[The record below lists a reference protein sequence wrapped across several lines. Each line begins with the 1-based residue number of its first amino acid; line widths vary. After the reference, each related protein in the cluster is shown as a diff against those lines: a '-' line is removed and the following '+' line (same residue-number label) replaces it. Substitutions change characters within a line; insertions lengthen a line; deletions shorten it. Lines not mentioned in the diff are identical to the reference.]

1 MFRTVVYLMMA
12 LVCKYKLVGRLGCK
26 SFLRHAT
33 ILQARSPKHAYLLLV
48 ELPPPSLPSPQRILR
63 LPLGLRCNQMI
74 ISKYSYNIDSMLGV
88 QSQNIKMASGRVI
101 EY

>member
-48 ELPPPSLPSPQRILR
+48 ELPLPPQVPNVYLDYLWAYV
-63 LPLGLRCNQMI
+63 MI
-74 ISKYSYNIDSMLGV
+74 K
-88 QSQNIKMASGRVI
+88 
-101 EY
+101 

>member
-48 ELPPPSLPSPQRILR
+48 ELPPLPPSQVPNVYLPR
-63 LPLGLRCNQMI
+63 LPLGLRYDQMI
-74 ISKYSYNIDSMLGV
+74 ISKCSNITL
-88 QSQNIKMASGRVI
+88 IL
-101 EY
+101 Y